1 MGTGVGAERECGAA
15 VVAAA
20 RNGDEQARERL
31 IAEYLPLVYNVVGRA
46 LDGHVDVDDVVQE
59 TMLRM
64 LDGLGDLR
72 DPAAF
77 RSWLVAITMNQVRRR
92 WADHGRSRAVG
103 LDQAL
108 DVADP
113 GADFVDTTIWR
124 LRLSGQRREAAEAT
138 RWLNADDRE
147 LLSLWWLEAAGE
159 IARSELAAALDITPR
174 HAAVRVQRVKEQLE
188 TGRLVVRALAAT
200 PRCPG
205 LETLIGPW
213 DEVPSALWRKRI
225 ARHIR
230 NCRTCSRHSSDMLP
244 TEGLLAG
251 LGLVP
256 VLQAPAA
263 PHSLGDMEETAASSP
278 DPTDPVQQLGADEA
292 ISRPR
297 RPGARDVILGGTAA
311 LLVAAAA
318 FVLLPWLTP
327 DEAPAAPDPTVT
339 MTPTTT
345 PSPPAPSAS
354 PATPPPTTAPPTTSP
369 PPTRTAPASRPPSL
383 EQQVT
388 RLVNAQR
395 ERNGCRPVQ
404 VDAKLHTAAQRHAD
418 DMAARDYY
426 QHVSPDG
433 AGPDARISAAGY
445 AWSRW
450 GENLHK
456 GPTTAARVMAD
467 WMSDAA
473 HRDNILDCAFTHI
486 GVGVNAASDGP
497 WWIQDFAA
505 H

>member
-1 MGTGVGAERECGAA
+1 MEREYGAA

-20 RNGDEQARERL
+20 GAGDERARERL

-46 LDGHVDVDDVVQE
+46 LNGHADVDDVVQE

-64 LDGLGDLR
+64 LDGLDDLR

-77 RSWLVAITMNQVRRR
+77 RSWLVAIAMNQVRRR

-103 LDQAL
+103 LDKAL

-113 GADFVDTTIWR
+113 GADFVGMTILR

-138 RWLNADDRE
+138 RWLNREDRE

-159 IARSELAAALDITPR
+159 ITRSELTTALDLTPQ

-205 LETLIGPW
+205 LETVIGPW

-230 NCRTCSRHSSDMLP
+230 ACETCSEQSCDMVP

-256 VLQAPAA
+256 VRQAPAE
-263 PHSLGDMEETAASSP
+263 PHTLENTA
-278 DPTDPVQQLGADEA
+278 DLTDITSDAAGLRADEA
-292 ISRPR
+292 IPRTRRPR
-297 RPGARDVILGGTAA
+297 TPAAVGAATAT
-311 LLVAAAA
+311 LLAAAVA
-318 FVLLPWLTP
+318 IVVLPWPTP
-327 DEAPAAPDPTVT
+327 GETPRAPGPEAPAAPTATAP
-339 MTPTTT
+339 PPT
-345 PSPPAPSAS
+345 PSPSSAS
-354 PATPPPTTAPPTTSP
+354 PTAQATTSAPPRTSP
-369 PPTRTAPASRPPSL
+369 PPTRAAPEPRRLSL
-383 EQQVT
+383 EEQVT
-388 RLVNAQR
+388 RLVNA
-395 ERNGCRPVQ
+395 ERARNHCRPVRI
-404 VDAKLHTAAQRHAD
+404 DPKLHTAAQRHAD

-445 AWSRW
+445 EWSRL
-450 GENLHK
+450 GENIHR

-473 HRDNILDCAFTHI
+473 HRDNILNCGFTHI
-486 GVGVNAASDGP
+486 GVGVDLASDGP
-497 WWIQDFAA
+497 WWTQDFAA